1 MIRVKRTGTPLEF
14 RFFFAFG
21 GERKIMDVGRD
32 LKICYYYNQNINTG
46 TGLKQQLLS
55 PEKGVA

>member
-1 MIRVKRTGTPLEF
+1 
-14 RFFFAFG
+14 
-21 GERKIMDVGRD
+21 MDIGRD